1 MQVRSSFSKKVSGF
15 ISNRLVDEVAT
26 INHLSAC
33 AGIRKKPKQAR
44 KARGN
49 HYGEFY
55 TEDGATYSVPVRQF
69 IQAATHNMNRNF
81 GYYAEEIKEIIEK
94 GIHDE
99 TRPQKTAFGLD
110 ENMNVIAE
118 NVESAIPL
126 FAGRKGPLRLMEKLA
141 KQMEINQFRAIEE
154 LNIEGKKHNA
164 PSTIKRKGK
173 DHPLVDTGEMQMA
186 IEGWVEKR

>member
-1 MQVRSSFSKKVSGF
+1 MQVRSSFSKKVNGL
-15 ISNRLVDEVAT
+15 ISNRLMREVAT
-26 INHLSAC
+26 INSLSAC

-81 GYYAEEIKEIIEK
+81 GPYAEEIKEILEK
-94 GIHDE
+94 GIHDT
-99 TRPQKTAFGLD
+99 TRPQKSTLGTN
-110 ENMNVIAE
+110 EYGNVITE
-118 NVESAIPL
+118 NVQSAVPL
-126 FAGRKGPLRLMEKLA
+126 FAGRKGPTGLMEKLA
-141 KQMEINQFRAIEE
+141 KQMETNQFNAIEE
-154 LNIEGKKHNA
+154 INIRGKKSNA
-164 PSTIKRKGK
+164 PSTTKRKGK